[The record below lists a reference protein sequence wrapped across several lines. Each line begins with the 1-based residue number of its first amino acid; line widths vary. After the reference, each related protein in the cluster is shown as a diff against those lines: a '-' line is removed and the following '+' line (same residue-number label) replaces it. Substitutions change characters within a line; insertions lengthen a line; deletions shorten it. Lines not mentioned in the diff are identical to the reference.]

1 MCGNILTNGPHVV
14 KRADIKDRESNK
26 QNALKLSLESRLTH
40 LLVCE
45 ISLGNTKSVT
55 QLTIYC
61 LPSWPIRPLDQGFW
75 SVPRPTG
82 IIKH

>member
-26 QNALKLSLESRLTH
+26 RNALKLSLESRLTQ

-45 ISLGNTKSVT
+45 IFSGNTKSNI

-61 LPSWPIRPLDQGFW
+61 LPS
-75 SVPRPTG
+75 
-82 IIKH
+82 